1 MTLKIQCNF
10 SRSYKVAKTIS
21 VLLFLFF
28 VLSCQSTKEQPQP
41 PLQQYEN
48 HIGDTPFDADVD
60 NPNFK
65 FCDPADIL
73 HKRAFVRYEGGAKAF
88 KEEMLAKYDFKSSYK
103 SYNGYFI
110 IRFAVNCNDEL
121 GRVRIEVLDESFTLS
136 KAPEGLENHV
146 LSIFKEL
153 KNWKHPVYDKKDYDG
168 YKFITIKMVN
178 GQII

>member
-1 MTLKIQCNF
+1 MLKM
-10 SRSYKVAKTIS
+10 RYKIKNLQRTKSII
-21 VLLFLFF
+21 LLLMLLSPL
-28 VLSCQSTKEQPQP
+28 LSCQSTKEQPHP

-48 HIGDTPFDADVD
+48 HIGDTPFNADVD
-60 NPNFK
+60 NPDFK

-121 GRVRIEVLDESFTLS
+121 GRVRMEALDEDFKLS
-136 KAPEGLENHV
+136 RVVRVG
-146 LSIFKEL
+146 
-153 KNWKHPVYDKKDYDG
+153 
-168 YKFITIKMVN
+168 
-178 GQII
+178 